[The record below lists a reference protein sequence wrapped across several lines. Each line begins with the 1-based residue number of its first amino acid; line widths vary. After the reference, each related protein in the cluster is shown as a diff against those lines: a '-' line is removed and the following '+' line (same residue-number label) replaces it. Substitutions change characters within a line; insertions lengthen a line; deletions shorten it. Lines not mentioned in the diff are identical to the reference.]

1 MREKSYLSYDT
12 SAVMKGIAL
21 IFMFIHHF
29 FTFPNWYVEGIS
41 YPELAFLADHFCM
54 PFKICV
60 SVFAFLTGYFYYFAP
75 NKNMKYSFR
84 KITDFLIM
92 YWMIYLPYLLAAV
105 LLGYYDVPWTDAV
118 LELFALKHPVMTFGW
133 YVYFYTISMLI
144 LPVMVKLSE
153 KNPARAVIF
162 GILLPVIVCTVCMK
176 KISNK
181 MIYAVVNDM
190 RIWFPCTAIG
200 FIFGRFSLFE
210 NFFDDIFKE
219 KIKKKSQRMI
229 LWLTLAVIV
238 FIGRG
243 YISDFTIAA
252 LTFSEE
258 PLALSVNM
266 DIVYAPV
273 FIYAV
278 ANLLDCLSW
287 KKILIP
293 FKSIGKYSLH
303 MWFLHCIFF
312 NVCKEFT
319 QPVLYL
325 PHNPILVL
333 LWGLLLCYA
342 AARIVNIPAKGIV
355 DLKNRCKWLRESMK

>member
-41 YPELAFLADHFCM
+41 YPELAFLVDHFCM

-75 NKNMKYSFR
+75 NKNIKYSFR

-92 YWMIYLPYLLAAV
+92 YWMIYLPYLLAAI

-118 LELFALKHPVMTFGW
+118 LELFALKHHVMTFGW

-153 KNPARAVIF
+153 KNTARAVIF
-162 GILLPVIVCTVCMK
+162 GILLPVIVCTVCMQ

-190 RIWFPCTAIG
+190 RVWFPCIAIG
-200 FIFGRFSLFE
+200 FIFGRFSLF
-210 NFFDDIFKE
+210 NVFFDDIFKVKIE
-219 KIKKKSQRMI
+219 KN
-229 LWLTLAVIV
+229 
-238 FIGRG
+238 G
-243 YISDFTIAA
+243 
-252 LTFSEE
+252 
-258 PLALSVNM
+258 
-266 DIVYAPV
+266 
-273 FIYAV
+273 
-278 ANLLDCLSW
+278 
-287 KKILIP
+287 
-293 FKSIGKYSLH
+293 H
-303 MWFLHCIFF
+303 
-312 NVCKEFT
+312 
-319 QPVLYL
+319 VLYCG
-325 PHNPILVL
+325 
-333 LWGLLLCYA
+333 WYW
-342 AARIVNIPAKGIV
+342 R
-355 DLKNRCKWLRESMK
+355 